1 MHFKVCLWQCVAGF
15 FGPFDKAYRCGVEVF
30 VQTRVEPFLRVV
42 ESIKIK
48 VIQNI
53 PRKYINFNQCIARAL
68 DRPCMAQG
76 AKESAGERG
85 LAGAKLA
92 DEVDARAWRQMG
104 GERRTQ
110 SERGVVVGERDGMMA
125 Q

>member
-30 VQTRVEPFLRVV
+30 VQARVQPFLRVV

-53 PRKYINFNQCIARAL
+53 PRKYINFNQCIRRAL
-68 DRPCMAQG
+68 DRPRVAQEM
-76 AKESAGERG
+76 KESARERG
-85 LAGAKLA
+85 LAGAQLA
-92 DEVDARAWRQMG
+92 DEVNAHARRQMR
-104 GERRTQ
+104 GERRAQ
-110 SERGVVVGERDGMMA
+110 RSSGVVVGQRDGMMA
-125 Q
+125 